1 MLVTWC
7 AQIMTSRKILE
18 LLNFILPM
26 LDHHSQTWWVISS
39 WKGKTLFLSWFSLF
53 AFSFADVGSVV
64 LISLDLLERYPC
76 TISVMDL
83 LHWDCNVLSKSQPT
97 SPFQIFPQKV
107 SRGKQDFSKNS
118 FQNHSWLQNDV
129 WQKSLRLKNTFLKL
143 LDAMASPVSDVF
155 RFYALFHQCSVALIK
170 LNTNWLVMHPV
181 LDNNFSFCYLFPDR
195 FVWKTKQSSST
206 WLDRDLFP
214 RRPLPTKAAALAHKQ
229 LLS

>member
-26 LDHHSQTWWVISS
+26 LAHHSQTWWVISS

-118 FQNHSWLQNDV
+118 FQNHSRLQNNV
-129 WQKSLRLKNTFLKL
+129 WQKSLWLKNTFLKL

-155 RFYALFHQCSVALIK
+155 RFYALSHQCTVALIK